1 MTSNPMNLHYEVG
14 TAAKVEPSAKAD
26 RLAIIDL
33 FRGTA
38 HVLMAFDHSGYYS
51 GSTLTAETYNGVL
64 VNSLG
69 TWYDILLGL
78 ITNVVTIIFFTLT
91 GVSVSFFEKSR
102 RKKGWTEWE
111 ITRFLLIRALILF
124 AIDMTI
130 GTLYWEPHRPSFEVF
145 SAVAC
150 CLAILAFV
158 RLLPLRVIAFL
169 AVAILFGYPLL
180 IAPLPLAANHQFD
193 LLTTVLFYYHADA
206 APYVGFTLIGRIPIV
221 MIGYVAGRL
230 LNEKKLQIDSRLVW
244 VALALLALWLVIR
257 LGGGY
262 GNFFPYQAGM
272 PEIYFLIE
280 NKEPSSIAYNLFN
293 LAGAIGVLLILHR
306 IESWLKGNILGRIL
320 TAFGQTSL
328 FFYVIHLLIFSLV
341 LSQIITR
348 DVLPN
353 QAILRAF
360 LMTSICLVVMI
371 PLSFSYRSLRQR
383 YPNSILRFL

>member
-1 MTSNPMNLHYEVG
+1 MTSNPISLDYEVR
-14 TAAKVEPSAKAD
+14 AASKVESSAKAD

-64 VNSLG
+64 VGSLG

-124 AIDMTI
+124 VIDMTI
-130 GTLYWEPHRPSFEVF
+130 GTLYWKPHQSFEVF

-150 CLAILAFV
+150 CLVILAFV
-158 RLLPLRVIAFL
+158 RLLPLRVIVFMT
-169 AVAILFGYPLL
+169 AVIFFGYSLF
-180 IAPLPLAANHQFD
+180 IAPFPLAANHQFD
-193 LLTTVLFYYHADA
+193 LITTVLFYYHADS
-206 APYVGFTLIGRIPIV
+206 APFVGFTLIGRIPIV
-221 MIGYVAGRL
+221 MIGYIMGRL
-230 LNEKKLQIDSRLVW
+230 LNEKKLQISARWVW
-244 VALALLALWLVIR
+244 AAVALLVVWFVVRLA
-257 LGGGY
+257 GGY
-262 GNFFPYQAGM
+262 GNFFQYKAGM
-272 PEIYFLIE
+272 PLIYFLIE

-293 LAGAIGVLLILHR
+293 MAGAIMVLLVVHR
-306 IESWLKGNILGRIL
+306 LEPWLKGNMLGRIL

-328 FFYVIHLLIFSLV
+328 FFYVVHLLIFSLI
-341 LSQIITR
+341 LSRIITH
-348 DVLPN
+348 DVLPH
-353 QAILRAF
+353 QAIVRTF
-360 LMTSICLVVMI
+360 LMTAVCLTIMI
-371 PLSFSYRSLRQR
+371 PLSFGYRGLRQR
-383 YPNSILRFL
+383 YPNSFLRFL